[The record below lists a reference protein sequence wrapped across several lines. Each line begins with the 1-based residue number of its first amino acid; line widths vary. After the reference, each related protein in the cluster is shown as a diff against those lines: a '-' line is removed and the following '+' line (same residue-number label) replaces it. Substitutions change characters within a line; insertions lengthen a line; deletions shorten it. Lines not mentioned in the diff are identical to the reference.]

1 MTPTLAPRVCVGQ
14 KAETPMDTNHPHAAL
29 GAVRPSPFV
38 WLFAVLGCLIAAGAT
53 AQTYEIVH
61 AFRNSGQPASVDASS
76 ISSLLYAPDG
86 YFYGTT
92 YWGGSSGVGTIFRID
107 TAGNLTTLHSFA
119 YADGANPAAGLVRVT
134 DGNFYGTT
142 TKGGANNLGA
152 VFRMDAGGVVTRV
165 ASFDGATSGQDPR
178 AALIEAADGNLYGT
192 TRSGGANG
200 DGTAFRIDT
209 GGTMT
214 TLHSFSRYVDGGSPV
229 AELLEGADG
238 NLFGTTS
245 VGGTVF
251 RMSPTGDV
259 AVIHSF
265 GFDTWPSA
273 LIQVASGDLLGTTMP
288 ANNGAGLSAIVS
300 IELSG
305 DVTIL
310 HQFDPSTEGYL
321 PVAALTP
328 GSDGAFYGTTRC
340 YADVCRY
347 GTIYRVDG
355 SGNFSTLHVLAGDDG
370 TYPLVAMTQGN
381 GGFYGATTSSKWYD
395 ANESTA
401 GTIFRIDGAANFK
414 TVRRFGW
421 ADGAQPSAALL
432 QAADGSL
439 YGTTYGGGPQN
450 LGTIFRL
457 DPTGVVT
464 SLYALTGPDGA
475 HPDAAFIQATDGYLY
490 GTTHAG
496 GTADAGTIFR
506 MDYEADVTTLH
517 SFNGADEAGGPSGL
531 IQASDGNFYGVTGG
545 TAFRIDSS
553 GSFATIGVFS
563 EYETGT
569 GANGP
574 LVQRGGKF
582 YGTASYGG
590 GGGLGTVF
598 NMSMDG
604 QITAQYWF
612 SGPDGAYP
620 MAALT
625 DVDGDLWGTTSQG
638 GEGSGT
644 VFKTLPDTLD
654 LDTKHSFVDGEGG
667 YPTGPLLWSWN
678 RGRFYGFAGSTFTMD
693 YDGKVTSMP
702 GRLAANFIDASDGY
716 VYGVGEGPLGGG
728 GIIRFTDSALAV
740 NEISP
745 TSGAA
750 TGGAA
755 LVVLGGAFAP
765 SPTVTIGGA
774 AGTDVTVPDSTFLYL
789 FTPALSPGTLND
801 VTVTNPGIHR
811 LPATATRSQ
820 CLLRRLPRRSAGRS
834 LPRPRR
840 EDLPRWHHGRLRR
853 RKLLSGRRGH
863 ARADGGLSPEVRARL
878 ELRSPAVPAGFSRTC
893 LPEPLRRLDRAAR
906 GGRHHGGL
914 RWRATTVRRPRS
926 RGRRWRRSC

>member
-1 MTPTLAPRVCVGQ
+1 MLQ
-14 KAETPMDTNHPHAAL
+14 
-29 GAVRPSPFV
+29 
-38 WLFAVLGCLIAAGAT
+38 
-53 AQTYEIVH
+53 
-61 AFRNSGQPASVDASS
+61 
-76 ISSLLYAPDG
+76 APDG
-86 YFYGTT
+86 YFYGTS
-92 YWGGSSGVGTIFRID
+92 YWGGSSGVGTIFRMD
-107 TAGNLTTLHSFA
+107 AAGNLTTLHSFA
-119 YADGANPAAGLVRVT
+119 YADGANPAAGLVRAT
-134 DGNFYGTT
+134 DGNFYGAT
-142 TKGGANNLGA
+142 TKGGSNNLGT
-152 VFRMDAGGVVTRV
+152 VFRMDAGGVVTRLY
-165 ASFDGATSGQDPR
+165 SFDGANGQDPR
-178 AALIEAADGNLYGT
+178 AALIEGSDGNLYGT
-192 TRSGGANG
+192 ASSGGANG
-200 DGTAFRIDT
+200 DGTVFRIST
-209 GGTMT
+209 GGAFTL
-214 TLHSFSRYVDGGSPV
+214 LHSFSTWVDGSHPTT
-229 AELLEGADG
+229 ELLEATDG
-238 NLFGTTS
+238 NLYGTTS
-245 VGGTVF
+245 IGGTVF
-251 RMSPTGDV
+251 RLDPAGDLTV
-259 AVIHSF
+259 LHSF
-265 GFDTWPSA
+265 GYNVSVSS
-273 LIQVASGDLLGTTMP
+273 LIQTASGALLGTTKP
-288 ANNGAGLSAIVS
+288 ADDGAGLSTIMR

-305 DVTIL
+305 DATVV

-321 PVAALTP
+321 PVAGLVKGA
-328 GSDGAFYGTTRC
+328 DGAFYGTTSWGEGPP
-340 YADVCRY
+340 CRY
-347 GTIYRVDG
+347 GAVYRVDDSG
-355 SGNFSTLHVLAGDDG
+355 SFSILHGFNGDDG
-370 TYPLVAMTQGN
+370 VRPVVAMIQGN
-381 GGFYGATTSSKWYD
+381 EAFLYGATMSIEWHD
-395 ANESTA
+395 PDVSTA
-401 GTIFRIDGAANFK
+401 GTIFRIDAAGNFA
-414 TVRRFGW
+414 TVGRFGW

-506 MDYEADVTTLH
+506 MDYDADVTTLH
-517 SFNGADEAGGPSGL
+517 SFNGEDEAGGPSGL

-553 GSFATIGVFS
+553 GSFATIASFS
-563 EYETGT
+563 EFETGT
-569 GANGP
+569 RPNGP

-590 GGGLGTVF
+590 GGQGFGTVF
-598 NMSMDG
+598 NMTMDG

-620 MAALT
+620 MAPLT

-678 RGRFYGFAGSTFTMD
+678 WGRFYGFAGSTFTMD
-693 YDGKVTSMP
+693 YDGNVTSMP

-745 TSGAA
+745 TSGAP

-801 VTVTNPGIHR
+801 VSVTNPGTR
-811 LPATATRSQ
+811 PATATRSNAFFADFLDVPQ
-820 CLLRRLPRRSAGRS
+820 LDISTTTSRRSSGRAS
-834 LPRPRR
+834 RR
-840 EDLPRWHHGRLRR
+840 AAAEAATVRATRSRAPRWRF
-853 RKLLSGRRGH
+853 
-863 ARADGGLSPEVRARL
+863 
-878 ELRSPAVPAGFSRTC
+878 FS
-893 LPEPLRRLDRAAR
+893 
-906 GGRHHGGL
+906 
-914 RWRATTVRRPRS
+914 
-926 RGRRWRRSC
+926 